1 MKSTPVGLAT
11 CSYGANG
18 TECLLST
25 SFGRFELTI
34 GSITAAHGFAQKRTP
49 VRHGADGRWPLAGD
63 RFGLHGAN
71 CGRARRPLLVARLHP
86 APTRRGIGF
95 DGEQSPAAG
104 VRDWFARG
112 AIASRCGSEETTG
125 CGGGPPARGLGRRG
139 RPWGAHP
146 NALGRAR
153 QMPPCRFA
161 IAAALCS
168 FSFPRDAGRLSPATR
183 CTSRGDSGR
192 RRRSVLRL
200 RLIRSAR
207 AKPPIALGSSHRP
220 TATRTDRAVP
230 HHVDERAL
238 QAFEQA
244 ERRLFGACGV
254 QVASRRAPLADPP
267 VAVRVLEA
275 GDGRRSSLCTVAA

>member
-146 NALGRAR
+146 NALGRAG
-153 QMPPCRFA
+153 QMPPCALRSQRHYAASPFRAMQVACLLRRDARRVA
-161 IAAALCS
+161 IAGDAA
-168 FSFPRDAGRLSPATR
+168 
-183 CTSRGDSGR
+183 
-192 RRRSVLRL
+192 
-200 RLIRSAR
+200 
-207 AKPPIALGSSHRP
+207 
-220 TATRTDRAVP
+220 
-230 HHVDERAL
+230 
-238 QAFEQA
+238 
-244 ERRLFGACGV
+244 
-254 QVASRRAPLADPP
+254 VASLR
-267 VAVRVLEA
+267 
-275 GDGRRSSLCTVAA
+275 C